1 MTARGAALALALAAA
16 LLAAGAAACPVDAA
30 PRAADVLLTTQ
41 DAEGRVV
48 AWTAERLRALGV
60 QTWTER
66 RVVERP
72 GAPAAERSIAYH
84 GVRLR
89 DLLAQP
95 GTDPA
100 ADRGARDTIVEAVAS
115 DGYRALFSW
124 GELYNAPAG
133 ERSVVVLEAD
143 GRALDAH
150 QGPLALR
157 ALDDLRPGPRHVR
170 NLCALRVRRLP

>member
-1 MTARGAALALALAAA
+1 MTTRSAAA
-16 LLAAGAAACPVDAA
+16 ACFALLVAGAAAAACPDDGT
-30 PRAADVLLTTQ
+30 PRPADVLLTTRDMQ
-41 DAEGRVV
+41 GRTV
-48 AWTAERLRALGV
+48 AWTAERLRALGMHD
-60 QTWTER
+60 WTER

-72 GAPAAERSIAYH
+72 GAPAAERSITYR

-89 DLLAQP
+89 DVLAPP
-95 GTDPA
+95 GTDPSR
-100 ADRGARDTIVEAVAS
+100 DRGARDTVVEAVAS

-124 GELYNAPAG
+124 GELYNAAAG